1 LKDLSDDGVGELRET
16 RTRDVKEGKGYR
28 EDRDGNAHGEQE
40 RREEKRLEMEEYK

>member
-1 LKDLSDDGVGELRET
+1 VRELWET

-40 RREEKRLEMEEYK
+40 RGEDALDGRI